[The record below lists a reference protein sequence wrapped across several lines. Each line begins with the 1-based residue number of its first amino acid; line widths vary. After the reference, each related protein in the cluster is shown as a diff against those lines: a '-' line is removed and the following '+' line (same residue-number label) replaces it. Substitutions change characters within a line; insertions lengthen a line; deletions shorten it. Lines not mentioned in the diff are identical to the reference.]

1 MPRVD
6 ACCAGAAIQ
15 KYVFLTL
22 TRFCA
27 WQAGTRHGG
36 GAATA
41 FGVRGYSCTS
51 PFKTTLTS
59 RYLLPLTQ
67 MALYASAGGKR
78 RACRR
83 EQGPPT
89 PGPPHQV
96 STRGAPRLSSPP
108 PARSRSAAASQAHL
122 TQEHQRGGAL
132 GRQKT
137 GMPAGA
143 GPANPGPPS
152 PGVYPRCPPP
162 RLASD
167 GALPQRRRLARSAS
181 SERQREGPRAAKD
194 GRAGGSRAR
203 QPRGPLTRCLSEVPP
218 ASARLRRRA
227 PALSR
232 LCRGYQPTIAPWL
245 FEGPRSR
252 SSAKIRE
259 IYNIEQRLQ
268 DLKTTLQVA
277 REVLKQSVSAG
288 AGIARGVV
296 AAMLHA

>member
-1 MPRVD
+1 
-6 ACCAGAAIQ
+6 
-15 KYVFLTL
+15 
-22 TRFCA
+22 
-27 WQAGTRHGG
+27 
-36 GAATA
+36 
-41 FGVRGYSCTS
+41 
-51 PFKTTLTS
+51 
-59 RYLLPLTQ
+59 
-67 MALYASAGGKR
+67 
-78 RACRR
+78 
-83 EQGPPT
+83 
-89 PGPPHQV
+89 
-96 STRGAPRLSSPP
+96 
-108 PARSRSAAASQAHL
+108 
-122 TQEHQRGGAL
+122 
-132 GRQKT
+132 
-137 GMPAGA
+137 MPAGA

-259 IYNIEQRLQ
+259 IYNTGMKPCRAYSEHLSPWQGGGTRCSQ
-268 DLKTTLQVA
+268 AAPERA
-277 REVLKQSVSAG
+277 RYSVECCQEG
-288 AGIARGVV
+288 
-296 AAMLHA
+296 